1 MLNAF
6 VSEWNI
12 RSVIEWGC
20 GDGHQLSL
28 ADYPEY
34 LGIDIS
40 EKAVGICKKTFDK
53 DTRKKFLSTRDFG
66 DQTAELT
73 LSLDVLFHLV
83 AEEAYQGHMSK
94 LFSSA
99 ERFVKIYSS
108 NHEARFRKSGQV
120 KHRKFT
126 NWVHENQEDFSLFHT
141 VENQFPYDPNDIENT
156 SFSDFYVFK
165 RDS

>member
-20 GDGHQLSL
+20 GDGNQLSL

-40 EKAVGICKKTFDK
+40 EKAVEICRKKFDK
-53 DTRKKFLSTRDFG
+53 DPRKKFLLTRDFG
-66 DQTAELT
+66 DQMAELT

-83 AEEAYQGHMSK
+83 EEEVYQG
-94 LFSSA
+94 
-99 ERFVKIYSS
+99 
-108 NHEARFRKSGQV
+108 
-120 KHRKFT
+120 
-126 NWVHENQEDFSLFHT
+126 
-141 VENQFPYDPNDIENT
+141 
-156 SFSDFYVFK
+156 
-165 RDS
+165 